1 MPFIRKFVAGPEPEQ
16 TDAEKKAE
24 AERKKRERQLEMALL
39 AVLWWLRPRVGL
51 LIIFPLYEL
60 QGEISDALGP
70 ALDIHDLGA
79 RFLAA
84 SHGWSFDPLDTAAIQ
99 RQSDYRAAFSRQF
112 AQATQAGV
120 DAVRMRLGRTSLN
133 AEEIGSLIQA
143 AAGLTQ
149 VQANALATMFLDA
162 RMRGQTPKQLQAL
175 IDAASKR
182 YLRQRAKLAA
192 GTEAW
197 RAWQLGQFSAAAQK
211 QRMTNAQVVR
221 TWVTARDERVCP
233 TCGPLDGATM
243 PVGQAFAYG
252 DPPIHPNCRCNL
264 EYEVVF
270 PQ

>member
-1 MPFIRKFVAGPEPEQ
+1 MFQALRKSSGADPEQ

-24 AERKKRERQLEMALL
+24 AERKKRERQLESLLLAALL
-39 AVLWWLRPRVGL
+39 WLRPQAGL
-51 LIIFPLYEL
+51 LVIFPMTEF
-60 QGEISDALGP
+60 QGEVADALGP
-70 ALDIHDLGA
+70 ALDIHDMGA

-84 SHGWSFDPLDTAAIQ
+84 EQGWGFDPLDAATIQ
-99 RQSDYRAAFSRQF
+99 RQSDYRAMF
-112 AQATQAGV
+112 AREFATATRRGI
-120 DAVRMRLGRTSLN
+120 DAVRLRLGRSALGQD
-133 AEEIGSLIQA
+133 EIEALIRA

-162 RMRGQTPKQLQAL
+162 RNRGQTPKQLTAL

-197 RAWQLGQFSAAAQK
+197 RAWQLGQFSTAAQK
-211 QRMTNAQVVR
+211 QRETNAQVIR
-221 TWVTARDERVCP
+221 IWVTARDERVCP
-233 TCGPLDGATM
+233 TCGPLDGVTY
-243 PVGQAFAYG
+243 PVGKAFAYG
-252 DPPIHPNCRCNL
+252 EPPIHPNCRCNL